1 MAHLKKFKTD
11 IVDEKFGD
19 YKELWDTFDDAQKI
33 SISSWFYNNTISSIP
48 NHVIDGKGA
57 NTGTEVVPEAFRS
70 FLVDLKT
77 THHREE
83 DARLQMDERLKM
95 DAGSRRRRRPS
106 RKYNKSAK
114 RVFRKKSRSTR
125 RR

>member
-11 IVDEKFGD
+11 IVDEKFGN

-33 SISSWFYNNTISSIP
+33 SISSWFYNNTIGSIP

-77 THHREE
+77 TYHREK
-83 DARLQMDERLKM
+83 DELSNM
-95 DAGSRRRRRPS
+95 DAGSRRRRPS
-106 RKYNKSAK
+106 RKYKKSAK

>member
-1 MAHLKKFKTD
+1 MYINMADLKKFKTD
-11 IVDEKFGD
+11 IVDEKFGN
-19 YKELWDTFDDAQKI
+19 YKELWGTFDDAQKI
-33 SISSWFYNNTISSIP
+33 SISSWFYNNTIGSIP

-77 THHREE
+77 THHREK
-83 DARLQMDERLKM
+83 DERLNM
-95 DAGSRRRRRPS
+95 DGGSRRRRRPS
-106 RKYNKSAK
+106 SRKYKKSAK